1 MHFLMMIA
9 ACLSSDGVVGLAGFG
24 LPSLEN
30 TICCGLAIIGAC
42 IVQYRDL

>member
-1 MHFLMMIA
+1 MRFPMMIA

-24 LPSLEN
+24 LPSFEN
-30 TICCGLAIIGAC
+30 SICCGMAVIGAC